1 MYLIGKVQTE
11 KIKHV
16 FNPLYEIMNTFFF
29 IFMKYFKHINIK

>member
-29 IFMKYFKHINIK
+29 HIYEIF